1 MSKRG
6 IDDPESGAYED
17 DARELER
24 ELAAVVRRVLA
35 EELEKPEFRRKL
47 ESTVAKAIR
56 EVVGAQKR
64 ALREEGE
71 GLRRSLGSGARAGQ
85 EEDLLRGER
94 GPKPVASGKTAGWGE
109 RREEGSWLPR
119 RFHERIWIP
128 WLLGGC
134 LVLVVAGGVW
144 FAMEKFHPR
153 NSGETVTS
161 FGDALNDPG
170 QSAGSL
176 PGEAEDAEQPDAAAG
191 TEGAGSSP
199 ASGALDA
206 IWLREI
212 RAAEGGLAAGSP
224 LFASTAQARLDCFF
238 PQTTRDRL
246 ARRAGQLDGDLAG
259 DFGACVREKYPLA
272 ANTPNAAVFA
282 AQTLARKLLVT
293 KGRSGLT
300 WCSTADLGA
309 VQLSRFKP
317 DGVTGPTT
325 FTVLRAAVPCLGV
338 KGLTFDAKS
347 PVEAYL
353 ALSYTALGEIAR
365 LAPEG

>member
-6 IDDPESGAYED
+6 IDDPESEAYEE
-17 DARELER
+17 DARALER

-47 ESTVAKAIR
+47 EGTVAKAIR
-56 EVVGAQKR
+56 EQVGAQKR

-71 GLRRSLGSGARAGQ
+71 GLRRTLGSGARAGQ

-94 GPKPVASGKTAGWGE
+94 GPKPVTSGKTAGWGE

-119 RFHERIWIP
+119 RFRDQSWIP

-134 LVLVVAGGVW
+134 LVLIVAWGAW
-144 FAMEKFHPR
+144 FAIEKFRPR
-153 NSGETVTS
+153 SEERVASSSNDL
-161 FGDALNDPG
+161 GD
-170 QSAGSL
+170 SAG
-176 PGEAEDAEQPDAAAG
+176 QAAG
-191 TEGAGSSP
+191 TALEGERPDDP
-199 ASGALDA
+199 AATDDAPPAAGALDA

-212 RAAEGGLAAGSP
+212 RAAEGTLAAGSP
-224 LFASTAQARLDCFF
+224 LFASTPQTQLDCFF
-238 PQTTRDRL
+238 PQSTRDRL
-246 ARRAGQLDGDLAG
+246 ERRAGQLDGDLAS
-259 DFGACVREKYPLA
+259 DFDVCVRQKYPLA
-272 ANTPNAAVFA
+272 SKTPNAGVFA
-282 AQTLARKLLVT
+282 AQTLAKNLLLRKSS
-293 KGRSGLT
+293 SGLP
-300 WCSTADLGA
+300 WCSNADLGA

-317 DGVTGPTT
+317 DGLTGPTT
-325 FTVLRAAVPCLGV
+325 FTVLRAVLPCLGI
-338 KGLTFDAKS
+338 KGLAFDGQS